1 VTTKKNDLYSQYTSK
16 KRIKKAKKAGKKNP
30 PQKGSQFQRA
40 EIKRAVAKQEPKTGD
55 QQMAVSKQA
64 QNALIKNPV
73 PQDASNL
80 DKLGALSSRVIQ
92 LAAQLKE
99 IASDIDAAAIEIVE
113 QKAQFHLQLSG
124 IRTLFFPAYVAGCSP
139 RATAS

>member
-1 VTTKKNDLYSQYTSK
+1 MGSLRSLIDSGLVTE
-16 KRIKKAKKAGKKNP
+16 
-30 PQKGSQFQRA
+30 KGSQFQRA

-64 QNALIKNPV
+64 QNALIKKPV

-113 QKAQFHLQLSG
+113 QKATDDANVAKLKQLQALLKEIG
-124 IRTLFFPAYVAGCSP
+124 
-139 RATAS
+139 